1 MGSEVLKVEHL
12 GEHEKKLDR
21 YLQENKK
28 DEAVQFLYRLI
39 IDSAREKDFAR
50 AEAWREKLYEVDS
63 LAVKEIVKS
72 GEVIEAEK
80 RSAIDK
86 VHLNLWA
93 DFYESL
99 TPEETNTLFYGMQT
113 VNLEENHMVFKQG
126 EICSRI
132 YFIDKG
138 RLKMSYRLADKT
150 ILLKKLGPGDI
161 VGEDSFFFSDAFYTT
176 SVITD
181 SAVELRVLDKDN
193 LAILNEKSPGLESKI
208 VDYCLKLES
217 VCNLLKAKK
226 LERRVKKRIDLPG
239 KVLARV
245 LKDQEQPPENPFRG
259 ELLDISESGLAFIV
273 KTTQKSARRLLGHNL
288 DMKLTFAE
296 LESEMEINTAGTVV
310 AVNKEPFNEY
320 IIHADFSKNLSRTD
334 IDDLEDLANPSGKP
348 KRQ

>member
-1 MGSEVLKVEHL
+1 MEHL

-28 DEAVQFLYRLI
+28 DEAVQWLYQLI

-50 AEAWREKLYEVDS
+50 AEAWREKLYEVDP
-63 LAVKEIVKS
+63 LAIKEIVKT

-86 VHLNLWA
+86 DHLNLWA
-93 DFYESL
+93 DFYENL

-113 VNLEENHMVFKQG
+113 VNFEENHMVFKQG

-161 VGEDSFFFSDAFYTT
+161 VGEDSFFFSDAFCTT

-193 LAILNEKSPGLESKI
+193 LAMLNEKSPGLESKI
-208 VDYCLKLES
+208 IDYCLKLES

-226 LERRVKKRIDLPG
+226 LERRVKKRINLPG

-245 LKDQEQPPENPFRG
+245 LKDQEQTPEKPFRG

-273 KTTQKSARRLLGHNL
+273 KTTQKFARRLLGHNL
-288 DMKLTFAE
+288 DMKLTFDE
-296 LESEMEINTAGTVV
+296 LESEMEINTVGTVV

-320 IIHADFSKNLSRTD
+320 ILHADFSKNLSRTD
-334 IDDLEDLANPSGKP
+334 IDDLEDLANPPGKP